1 MSQIPELRDK
11 VLRQAKSEKLGQY
24 VWRYGAGPQM
34 GYSFSVVMALTHLT
48 RSSRG

>member
-1 MSQIPELRDK
+1 MSKIPELRDK
-11 VLRQAKSEKLGQY
+11 VLRQASSVRLGEY

-48 RSSRG
+48 